1 MAMLMRRLFRYAV
14 FAGFQGFAAAADINT
29 DLRIDA
35 VTVYTGSAMVTRTG
49 QVALPAGNQRII
61 VRGLPADIE
70 PNALRLGI
78 DSRNVELAGVEVET
92 INDVQLASEAERALR
107 AQIEAKTDQRAVVQ
121 DEIATAETQLKLLES
136 LAANPGGNAGS
147 GAAVN
152 GTTLPAVLSTIGTAA
167 ASARGKVRDA
177 RQRLRAIDREIEK
190 LNADIAKV
198 ATQRKRTTEVRA
210 LVNVKEAVTTGVH
223 LTYPVADA
231 GWGSVYQARLDTAAK
246 RLVIQ
251 RDAEVHQGSGEDWN
265 AARLT
270 LTTAQTSADAATP
283 TIAALFLDLRV
294 PQPPQVFMAKARGGV
309 AADAMAP
316 APPAAAAQE
325 IVVTG
330 ARRTET
336 QYLVEYQLPARV
348 TLKSDREPRL
358 FPVATDQFD
367 VGLIARVLPAQRR
380 SAFLEA
386 TFKFEQDAPL
396 EAGTLKLYRD
406 GAYVGEAASTAFL
419 PGSDVRVPFG
429 IDERI
434 KVAVRDESAKSAERG
449 VVSKQITRETR
460 QRFEVT
466 NYHAATIPVEIID
479 RVPVSRNADVKV
491 EVLKGATEPT
501 QRDLD
506 GKAGVLLWRLDVAPQ
521 KTELVRQYYSVKYPR
536 DRVLESSEE
545 SGSE

>member
-1 MAMLMRRLFRYAV
+1 VVVMLMRRSIPV
-14 FAGFQGFAAAADINT
+14 FLCLVGLHGAAMAADVSAE
-29 DLRIDA
+29 LRIDS
-35 VTVYTGSAMVTRTG
+35 VTVYAEGAMVTRAG
-49 QVALPAGNQRII
+49 QVALPAGNQRIV

-70 PNALRLGI
+70 ANAVRLGI
-78 DSRNVELAGVEVET
+78 DSRSVELAGVEVET

-107 AQIEAKTDQRAVVQ
+107 AQIEAKTDQRAAVQ
-121 DEIATAETQLKLLES
+121 DEIATAETQLKLLDS

-152 GTTLPAVLSTIGTAA
+152 GTTLPAVLGTIGTA
-167 ASARGKVRDA
+167 SGTARAKVRDG
-177 RQRLRAIDREIEK
+177 RQRLRVIDREIEK
-190 LNADIAKV
+190 LNADMAKV
-198 ATQRKRTTEVRA
+198 ATQKKRTTEVRA
-210 LVNVKEAVTTGVH
+210 LVNVKEAVTAAVQ
-223 LTYPVADA
+223 LTYPIGDA
-231 GWGSVYQARLDTAAK
+231 GWGSVYQARLDTTSK

-251 RDAEVHQGSGEDWN
+251 REAEVHQGSGEDWN
-265 AARLT
+265 NARLT
-270 LTTAQTSADAATP
+270 LTTAQTSDNAATP
-283 TIAALFLDLRV
+283 QLGAQFLDLQV
-294 PQPPQVFMAKARGGV
+294 PQPVLMTMSARG
-309 AADAMAP
+309 ATAKLDMP
-316 APPAAAAQE
+316 PPPAAPASADLAE
-325 IVVTG
+325 SIVVTA
-330 ARRTET
+330 ARRADT

-358 FPVATDQFD
+358 FPVATDNFD
-367 VGLIARVLPAQRR
+367 VELIARVLPAKRR
-380 SAFLEA
+380 SAYLEA

-406 GAYVGEAASTAFL
+406 GAYVGEAASAAFL

-491 EVLKGATEPT
+491 EVLKG
-501 QRDLD
+501 
-506 GKAGVLLWRLDVAPQ
+506 VLLWRIEAAPQ
-521 KTELVRQYYSVKYPR
+521 KTEAVHHYYAVRYPR
-536 DRVLESSEE
+536 DRVLQASEE
-545 SGSE
+545 DPQ